1 MTREIINDP
10 KELFSRWYKVPL
22 RIRGDYNIVPHGD
35 GGWIALATSCFLFE
49 RYVSAKNKI
58 DNGKSNINDEDIFAQ
73 LAADFGT
80 DKNTAKKFW
89 DSVRNGLL
97 HKGMPKQMGGPT
109 WVIYDDMPP
118 FKLNEGRN
126 IIYINVWGFTNKV
139 VEILDNNPKYL
150 IDCDFPWGHIWHES

>member
-1 MTREIINDP
+1 
-10 KELFSRWYKVPL
+10 
-22 RIRGDYNIVPHGD
+22 
-35 GGWIALATSCFLFE
+35 
-49 RYVSAKNKI
+49 
-58 DNGKSNINDEDIFAQ
+58 
-73 LAADFGT
+73 
-80 DKNTAKKFW
+80 
-89 DSVRNGLL
+89 
-97 HKGMPKQMGGPT
+97 MGGPT